1 MSTDKLDFITPKTN
15 RTVAALKRTSST
27 AFGDSPFVIPPSPLM
42 KRLGCGT
49 YVTVYRYKRQ
59 KANRVNASPWAIKKA
74 KKGHAR
80 KSIIERLT
88 TEGRV
93 LRELDHPNIVVFK
106 KLTKTAQGDV
116 CLSMEDC
123 GKGLDDII
131 HKRQET
137 DVVEMFTPTQIMKV
151 TWYIANAI
159 DYLHTTKKL
168 LHGDIKSGNILIK
181 RDFEQVKLCDFGVS
195 IFLNDNLSGPRDPT
209 ATYVGSEPWNSKEV
223 TQSNVITDKADVF
236 AYGLVI
242 WEMLSLDVPHVALM
256 SYGED
261 SSLDGSFLESDDSY
275 HIPQEY
281 YDALGTRPALPEYEF
296 SKDFDPAIGT
306 FVCCTAEDYTKRPSA
321 RNIVE
326 SLTEIVKDF
335 DIVLDLKSYAEP
347 T

>member
-1 MSTDKLDFITPKTN
+1 
-15 RTVAALKRTSST
+15 
-27 AFGDSPFVIPPSPLM
+27 
-42 KRLGCGT
+42 
-49 YVTVYRYKRQ
+49 
-59 KANRVNASPWAIKKA
+59 
-74 KKGHAR
+74 
-80 KSIIERLT
+80 
-88 TEGRV
+88 
-93 LRELDHPNIVVFK
+93 
-106 KLTKTAQGDV
+106 
-116 CLSMEDC
+116 MEDC

-256 SYGED
+256 SYGEGG
-261 SSLDGSFLESDDSY
+261 SSLSFI
-275 HIPQEY
+275 H
-281 YDALGTRPALPEYEF
+281 
-296 SKDFDPAIGT
+296 
-306 FVCCTAEDYTKRPSA
+306 
-321 RNIVE
+321 
-326 SLTEIVKDF
+326 SLKF
-335 DIVLDLKSYAEP
+335 LK
-347 T
+347 